1 MGLSL
6 FLHYSIRNKCVKC
19 VKQKSLPEAMA
30 EEEKDHMLRGEV
42 SIQWKENG
50 AAIFS

>member
-1 MGLSL
+1 MGLSRL
-6 FLHYSIRNKCVKC
+6 PHYSIRNTCVKY
-19 VKQKSLPEAMA
+19 VKQKLPEAVA
-30 EEEKDHMLRGEV
+30 EEEKDHVLRGEV

>member
-19 VKQKSLPEAMA
+19 VKQKLPETVA
-30 EEEKDHMLRGEV
+30 EEEKDHALRGEV
-42 SIQWKENG
+42 SSRWKENG